1 MIQKISAIFIRD
13 ARLAATYKLQ
23 FALNWVSI
31 AAGVVGLAFMAQL
44 VSGAH
49 QRNLGGL
56 SYFEYALINIAFLT
70 LELGALD
77 GCEKVVRNDQV
88 YGTLPAILSTPTS
101 LGVLA
106 VGSTVWSFVFALV
119 QITCYIGFGTLFGLN
134 LSHIDPATLATFIVL
149 SVAATIPLGVLST
162 AMVVVFKQ
170 GAPVKFVLSNL
181 ATIFAGVLFPV
192 ALLPGWMQHIS
203 WLLPMTHVLNGV
215 RGAFTGVPIDHLG
228 YDAMWL
234 ATVSVALFPLALL
247 VFRVA
252 VARAKFDGSLS
263 HY

>member
-1 MIQKISAIFIRD
+1 MIPKIVAIFVRD

-31 AAGVVGLAFMAQL
+31 AAGVVGLAFMARL
-44 VSGAH
+44 VGHNAL
-49 QRNLGGL
+49 RNMGGL
-56 SYFEYALINIAFLT
+56 SYFEYAVINIAFLT

-106 VGSTVWSFVFALV
+106 IGSTAWSFVFSLV
-119 QITCYIGFGTLFGLN
+119 QIACYIGFGSLFGLR
-134 LSHIDPATLATFIVL
+134 LSHISPLTLTAFTLL
-149 SVAATIPLGVLST
+149 SVAATVPLGVLST
-162 AMVVVFKQ
+162 AMVIVFKQ

-181 ATIFAGVLFPV
+181 ATIFAGVLFPI
-192 ALLPGWMQHIS
+192 ALLPGWMQRIS

-215 RGAFTGVPIDHLG
+215 RGAFSGIAFERLAP
-228 YDAMWL
+228 DAMWL
-234 ATVSVALFPLALL
+234 ATVSIVLFPLALL
-247 VFRVA
+247 AFRAA
-252 VARAKFDGSLS
+252 VARAKFDGTLS

>member
-1 MIQKISAIFIRD
+1 MIPKIAAIFVRD

-44 VSGAH
+44 VSGAGSRH
-49 QRNLGGL
+49 MGSLT
-56 SYFEYALINIAFLT
+56 YFEYAVINIAFLT
-70 LELGALD
+70 LELGTLD

-101 LGVLA
+101 LSVLA
-106 VGSTVWSFVFALV
+106 IGSTVWSFAFALV
-119 QITCYIGFGTLFGLN
+119 QITCYIGFGALFGLHLN
-134 LSHIDPATLATFIVL
+134 HIDPLTLTAFILL

-170 GAPVKFVLSNL
+170 GAPVKFILSNL

-215 RGAFTGVPIDHLG
+215 RGAFTGVPIGHLG
-228 YDAMWL
+228 YDALWL
-234 ATVSVALFPLALL
+234 AVMSVALFPLALL
-247 VFRVA
+247 TFRAA

>member
-1 MIQKISAIFIRD
+1 MIPKVIAIFVRD

-31 AAGVVGLAFMAQL
+31 AAGVIGLAFMARL

-49 QRNLGGL
+49 QRSMGGL
-56 SYFEYALINIAFLT
+56 SYFEYAVINIAFLT
-70 LELGALD
+70 LELGTLD

-88 YGTLPAILSTPTS
+88 YGTLPSILSTPTS
-101 LGVLA
+101 MSVLA
-106 VGSTVWSFVFALV
+106 IGSTVWSFVFALV
-119 QITCYIGFGTLFGLN
+119 QIACYIGFGALFGLH
-134 LSHIDPATLATFIVL
+134 LTHIDPVTLAAFILL
-149 SVAATIPLGVLST
+149 SVAATIPLGVFST
-162 AMVVVFKQ
+162 AMVIVFKQ

-192 ALLPGWMQHIS
+192 ALLPGWMQHVS
-203 WLLPMTHVLNGV
+203 WMLPMTHVLNGV
-215 RGAFTGVPIDHLG
+215 RGAFTGVPITHLS

-234 ATVSVALFPLALL
+234 AAVSVVLFPLALL
-247 VFRVA
+247 TFRAA
-252 VARAKFDGSLS
+252 VSRAKFDGSLS

>member
-1 MIQKISAIFIRD
+1 MIPKIAAIFARD
-13 ARLAATYKLQ
+13 ARLAATYRLQ

-44 VSGAH
+44 VSGSH
-49 QRNLGGL
+49 QRHFGGL
-56 SYFEYALINIAFLT
+56 SYFEYAVINIAFLT

-101 LGVLA
+101 LSVLA
-106 VGSTVWSFVFALV
+106 IGSTVWSFAFALV
-119 QITCYIGFGTLFGLN
+119 QITCYIGFGALFGLR
-134 LSHIDPATLATFIVL
+134 LTHINPLTLAVFIAL

-162 AMVVVFKQ
+162 AMVVTFKQ
-170 GAPVKFVLSNL
+170 GAPVKFILSNL

-192 ALLPGWMQHIS
+192 ALLPGWMQHVS
-203 WLLPMTHVLNGV
+203 WMLPMTHVLNGV
-215 RGAFTGVPIDHLG
+215 RGGFTGMPVVQLAS
-228 YDAMWL
+228 DATWL
-234 ATVSVALFPLALL
+234 AVVAIALFPLALL
-247 VFRVA
+247 AFRA
-252 VARAKFDGSLS
+252 SIARAKFDGSLS

>member
-1 MIQKISAIFIRD
+1 MIAKIMAICARD

-31 AAGVVGLAFMAQL
+31 AAGVVGLAFMARL
-44 VSGAH
+44 VGIH
-49 QRNLGGL
+49 RNMGGL
-56 SYFEYALINIAFLT
+56 SYFEYAVINIAFLT

-101 LGVLA
+101 LAIVA
-106 VGSTVWSFVFALV
+106 VGSTAWSFMFALV
-119 QITCYIGFGTLFGLN
+119 QITCYVGFGALFGLRLGN
-134 LSHIDPATLATFIVL
+134 INPLTLGAFILL
-149 SVAATIPLGVLST
+149 SVAATIPLGVFST
-162 AMVVVFKQ
+162 AMVIVFKQ
-170 GAPVKFVLSNL
+170 GAPVKFILSNL

-203 WLLPMTHVLNGV
+203 YMLPMTHVLNGV
-215 RGAFTGVPIDHLG
+215 RGAFTGIPISQLTP
-228 YDAMWL
+228 DALWL
-234 ATVSVALFPLALL
+234 ATVAVALFPLAFFS
-247 VFRVA
+247 FRAA

>member
-1 MIQKISAIFIRD
+1 MIGKVAAIFVRD

-31 AAGVVGLAFMAQL
+31 AAGVVGLAFMAKL
-44 VSGAH
+44 ISGSH
-49 QRNLGGL
+49 QSSFGGL
-56 SYFEYALINIAFLT
+56 SYFEYAVINIAFLT

-101 LGVLA
+101 LSVLA
-106 VGSTVWSFVFALV
+106 IGSTVWSFAFALV
-119 QITCYIGFGTLFGLN
+119 QIACYIGFGALFGLR
-134 LSHIDPATLATFIVL
+134 LTHIDPLALVAFILL

-162 AMVVVFKQ
+162 AMVIVFKQ

-192 ALLPGWMQHIS
+192 ALLPAWMQHIS

-215 RGAFTGVPIDHLG
+215 RGAFTGVPIEHLG
-228 YDAMWL
+228 YDAAWL
-234 ATVSVALFPLALL
+234 GVVSIALLPLALL
-247 VFRVA
+247 TFRAA
-252 VARAKFDGSLS
+252 VARAKIDGSLS

>member
-1 MIQKISAIFIRD
+1 VIPKIAAIFMRD
-13 ARLAATYKLQ
+13 ARLAATYRLQ
-23 FALNWVSI
+23 FSLHWISI

-44 VSGAH
+44 VGVH
-49 QRNLGGL
+49 RNMGGL

-70 LELGALD
+70 LELGTLD

-88 YGTLPAILSTPTS
+88 YGTLPAILATPTS
-101 LGVLA
+101 LSVLA
-106 VGSTVWSFVFALV
+106 IGSTVWSFVFALV
-119 QITCYIGFGTLFGLN
+119 QITCYVAFGALFGLRLN
-134 LSHIDPATLATFIVL
+134 NIDPLSLTAFILL

-170 GAPVKFVLSNL
+170 GAPVKFLLSNL

-192 ALLPGWMQHIS
+192 ALLPAWMQHIS

-215 RGAFTGVPIDHLG
+215 RGAFTGVPLERLG
-228 YDAMWL
+228 PDALWL
-234 ATVSVALFPLALL
+234 VVVAALL
-247 VFRVA
+247 LPFALLAFRTA
-252 VARAKFDGSLS
+252 VSRAKFDGSLS

>member
-1 MIQKISAIFIRD
+1 VIPKIATIFMRD
-13 ARLAATYKLQ
+13 ARLAATYRLQ
-23 FALNWVSI
+23 FALHWVSI

-44 VSGAH
+44 VGVH
-49 QRNLGGL
+49 RNMGGL

-88 YGTLPAILSTPTS
+88 YGTLPAILATPTS
-101 LGVLA
+101 LSVLA
-106 VGSTVWSFVFALV
+106 IGSTVWSFVFALV
-119 QITCYIGFGTLFGLN
+119 QITCYIAFGTLFGLRLN
-134 LSHIDPATLATFIVL
+134 NIDPLTLGAFILL

-215 RGAFTGVPIDHLG
+215 RGGFTGVPLQHLG
-228 YDAMWL
+228 SDALWL
-234 ATVSVALFPLALL
+234 AVVAALLFPFALL
-247 VFRVA
+247 AFRAA
-252 VARAKFDGSLS
+252 VTRAKFDGSLS